1 MAYMREAVNELIR
14 ARSFGGRPSIAEM
27 PREEQLLCSSLRINS
42 AVDLSPPKLHCFQIS
57 LKVTVRISS
66 GELVTP
72 MLKAFITQSFRGKL
86 FPWPGIDDCPP
97 TMKTLKYFSKRFH
110 FETIVDPISEPTRRK
125 LVRFSKI
132 RLSISRIELT
142 KILEKEKG
150 DEIVWNAW

>member
-27 PREEQLLCSSLRINS
+27 PREEQLLCSSFRINS

-72 MLKAFITQSFRGKL
+72 PVLKAFITQSFRGKL
-86 FPWPGIDDCPP
+86 FPWPGIDDCPS

-110 FETIVDPISEPTRRK
+110 FETIVDPILEPTRRK
-125 LVRFSKI
+125 IRFSKI

-142 KILEKEKG
+142 KILEKDKG
-150 DEIVWNAW
+150 NEIV